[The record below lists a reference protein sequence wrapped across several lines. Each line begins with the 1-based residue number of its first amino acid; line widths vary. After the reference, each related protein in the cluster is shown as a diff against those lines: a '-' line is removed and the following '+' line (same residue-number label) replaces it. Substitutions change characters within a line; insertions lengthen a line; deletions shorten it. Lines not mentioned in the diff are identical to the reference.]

1 MLSPEHRIATQ
12 RRLGLEGPFRW
23 FVEAAWP
30 HVVGDAKPFVGGW
43 HIDLLCDIAEAMHAR
58 QLRRVVINVPPGHSK
73 SLIFC
78 VLFNVWSWMRCP
90 GNSFLYGSNDLSLPT
105 RDGARVV
112 ALMRSAWFQDRWGD
126 LLFLSSEK
134 NPDAPEKDPAA
145 GHLYTSARS
154 FRLAVAPG
162 GKGVGYHAPFRI
174 LDDPNKPGRVDSVEA
189 TKTNQWISNTFAT
202 RTAAGEED
210 VLAIVMQRLGAND
223 ASAYALANGYAHLNV
238 PFDYDPK
245 LSINT
250 TGIGV
255 GSDPRT
261 RAGEIA
267 WSPPHNE
274 ATRAQLKKDLGN
286 EHNWQT
292 QAQGNPRPKKGP
304 VFNAEHLEARWY
316 PGQIPE
322 DAETI
327 VVWDLALEDSD
338 ASDYVAGQAWALTQE
353 KAYLLRRFKGR
364 RSFLESIDLIRQWM
378 ADFAAENLTY
388 VERKAN
394 GHAALNTLEKEFPG
408 ISERAIV
415 PKESK
420 FQRAMS
426 VTHLTEGLRVVLP
439 ADDPTGN
446 AELIEELTTFPFAAN
461 DDETDAFVHAM
472 RVWDD
477 KKKRMSDAIEEAERL
492 GLDLQD
498 IFGKLVG

>member
-23 FVEAAWP
+23 FIEAAWP
-30 HVVGDAKPFVGGW
+30 QVVGDRPFAGGW
-43 HIDLLCDIAEAMHAR
+43 HIDLLCELAEAMHR
-58 QLRRVVINVPPGHSK
+58 RELRRVVINVPPGHSK

-78 VLFNVWSWMRCP
+78 VLFNVWSWMRAP
-90 GNSFLYGSNDLSLPT
+90 ANSFLYGSNDLSLPT

-112 ALMRSAWFQDRWGD
+112 ALMQSAWFQERWGD

-134 NPDAPEKDPAA
+134 APDKPEKDPAA

-189 TKTNQWISNTFAT
+189 KKTNEWISNTFAT
-202 RTAAGEED
+202 RVAVGERD
-210 VLAIVMQRLGAND
+210 VIAIVMQRLGSND
-223 ASAYALANGYAHLNV
+223 ASAYAIANGYAHVNL
-238 PFDYDPK
+238 PFDYTPK

-250 TGIGV
+250 TGIGF
-255 GSDPRT
+255 DPRT
-261 RAGEIA
+261 RIGEYL
-267 WSPPHNE
+267 WSPPHD
-274 ATRAQLKKDLGN
+274 AASRDQLKKDLSN

-304 VFNAEHLEARWY
+304 VFNAEHLDERWY

-322 DAETI
+322 DADVI

-338 ASDYVAGQAWALTQE
+338 SSDYVAGQAWALTQE
-353 KAYLLRRFKGR
+353 KAYLLRRFKKH
-364 RSFLESIDLIRQWM
+364 RSFLESIELIRQWM
-378 ADFAAENLTY
+378 EDFHAENETY

-426 VTHLTEGLRVVLP
+426 VTHLTEGRRVVLP
-439 ADDPTGN
+439 ANDEPGN
-446 AELIEELTTFPFAAN
+446 LELIEELSTFPFAPN
-461 DDETDAFVHAM
+461 DDETDAFVHAL
-472 RVWDD
+472 RLWEDR
-477 KKKRMSDAIEEAERL
+477 KKRMSDAMAEAERL
-492 GLDLQD
+492 GLDLQEL
-498 IFGKLVG
+498 FGKLVG